1 MKKKNERWCTKLKE
15 LKKGEVGYEVGL
27 LNLMG

>member
-1 MKKKNERWCTKLKE
+1 MKNERWCTKLKG